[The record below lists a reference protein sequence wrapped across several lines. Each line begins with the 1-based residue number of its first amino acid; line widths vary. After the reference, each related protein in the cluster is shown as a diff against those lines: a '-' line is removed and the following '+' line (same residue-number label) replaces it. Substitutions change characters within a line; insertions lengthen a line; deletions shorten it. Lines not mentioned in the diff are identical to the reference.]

1 MTIQEDFICNLK
13 KIDANSAVVQ
23 IVFVKK
29 GRSYYS
35 AFEPNITYKLK
46 MKMVDLIINDL

>member
-23 IVFVKK
+23 IVFVK
-29 GRSYYS
+29 GYVTTNS
-35 AFEPNITYKLK
+35 
-46 MKMVDLIINDL
+46 

>member
-35 AFEPNITYKLK
+35 AFENEDGRSYY
-46 MKMVDLIINDL
+46 

>member
-23 IVFVKK
+23 IVFVNSTLQLLRCL
-29 GRSYYS
+29 GS
-35 AFEPNITYKLK
+35 
-46 MKMVDLIINDL
+46 